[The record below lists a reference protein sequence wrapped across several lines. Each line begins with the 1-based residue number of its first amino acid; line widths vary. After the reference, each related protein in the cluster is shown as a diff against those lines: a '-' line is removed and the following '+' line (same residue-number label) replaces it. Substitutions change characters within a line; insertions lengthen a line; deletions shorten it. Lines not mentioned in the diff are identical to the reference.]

1 MTPPWVQ
8 AGISQEEYRLIVE
21 HLDREPSSLELA
33 LFGVMWSEHC
43 SYKHSKALLG
53 RLPRQGPE
61 VLQGPGENAG
71 VVRIAPG
78 WGAAFKV
85 ESHNHP
91 SAVEPYQGAA
101 TGVGGILRD
110 IFAMGA
116 RPVAVLDGLAFG
128 PLDSP
133 RTQSLFAGVVEG
145 ISGYGNAIGVPTVG
159 GTTSFHS
166 GFAENPLV
174 NAMAVGIVSESHL
187 QKSRGDVGASVYY
200 AGARTGRDGIG
211 GAAFA
216 SLELGESS
224 QESRPAVQVGDP
236 FYGKLILEATL
247 EASSR
252 GLLQG
257 AQDMGAAGLTSSLV
271 ELAEKSSCGIE
282 VFLDRVPLREAGM
295 SPAEI
300 LLSESQERMVLVPK
314 PEGVADLE
322 AIFTRLGLELA
333 PVAHL
338 IADPVFKVLHK
349 GEVLAEIPIEVLAG
363 APAYLG
369 QGQEDPL
376 RLRRREADTH
386 LDLEWQDLQRKSL
399 EFLGSPYGS
408 SREPIYR
415 RYDHQVGTRTQA
427 VPGQAAA
434 SVIWVREAGISLA
447 LALSGL
453 PLYGELDPFL
463 AAAHALAQ
471 ASRNVSLV
479 GARPLAFTN
488 GINLGNPENPQ
499 GYFELEGTVAGLA
512 EAARELNL
520 PVISGNVSLYNEG
533 PWGRVPATVYVGVL
547 GTLAPQNWVGE
558 LLSQDL
564 ELYLIGDVV
573 GSLNGSHFQR
583 FAQGWGSGSLP
594 AIDYAQEKALQGAA
608 QKLAALGILKASR
621 GVERGGIFS
630 ALVAMTAK
638 VGAVV
643 ELPFGAPI
651 LPFWFGESAGRAILA
666 FTPEEAPMAL
676 EVLDHHQLSYL
687 RLGHSLGSGI
697 TLRQGEQAIN
707 WSVESLEAASGQG
720 IGELI

>member
-8 AGISQEEYRLIVE
+8 AGISQAEYQLIKERLG
-21 HLDREPSSLELA
+21 REPNSLELA

-43 SYKHSKALLG
+43 SYKHSKALLAQ
-53 RLPRQGPE
+53 LPRQAPE

-71 VVRIAPG
+71 VVRISPG

-91 SAVEPYQGAA
+91 SAIEPYQGAA

-128 PLDSP
+128 PLDNS
-133 RTQSLFAGVVEG
+133 RTRNLLAGVVAG
-145 ISGYGNAIGVPTVG
+145 ISGYGNAIGVPTLG
-159 GTTSFHS
+159 GTTSFHP

-174 NAMAVGIVSESHL
+174 NAMAVGIVPEAEL
-187 QKSRGDVGASVYY
+187 QKSRGELGAQVYY

-216 SLELGESS
+216 SLELGQSS

-271 ELAEKSSCGIE
+271 ELAEKSGLGLEID
-282 VFLDRVPLREAGM
+282 LDRVPLREAGL
-295 SPAEI
+295 SAAEI
-300 LLSESQERMVLVPK
+300 LLSESQERMVLIPK
-314 PEGVADLE
+314 PGKVAELE
-322 AIFTRLGLELA
+322 AIFARLGLELA
-333 PVAHL
+333 PVAQL
-338 IADPVFKVLHK
+338 IAEPVFKVRQH
-349 GEVLAEIPIEVLAG
+349 GQVLAELPVEVLAG

-369 QGQEDPL
+369 QGQEDPI
-376 RLRRREADTH
+376 RVQRRESSVA
-386 LDLEWQDLQRKSL
+386 LALEWPDLHDQTLK
-399 EFLGSPYGS
+399 FLASPYGS

-415 RYDHQVGTRTQA
+415 RYDHQVGARTEA
-427 VPGQAAA
+427 VPGRAGA
-434 SVIWVREAGISLA
+434 SVIWVKEAEVSLA
-447 LALSGL
+447 LALAAL

-471 ASRNVSLV
+471 ASRNVSLA

-488 GINLGNPENPQ
+488 GINLGNPENPS

-512 EAARELNL
+512 EAARELAL
-520 PVISGNVSLYNEG
+520 PVVSGNVSLYNEG

-547 GTLAPQNWVGE
+547 GTLAPQSWVSE
-558 LLSQDL
+558 VLSAGL
-564 ELYLIGDVV
+564 ELYLVGELT
-573 GSLNGSHFQR
+573 GSLNGSHFQS
-583 FAQGWGSGSLP
+583 FYLGEGSGELP
-594 AIDYAQEKALQGAA
+594 VLDYRREKALQTAVRD
-608 QKLAALGILKASR
+608 LAAAGILKASR
-621 GVERGGIFS
+621 SIERGGIFA
-630 ALVAMTAK
+630 ALLAMTSE
-638 VGAVV
+638 VGAAVA
-643 ELPFGAPI
+643 LPAGVPLAEFC
-651 LPFWFGESAGRAILA
+651 FGESAGRAILA
-666 FTPEEAPMAL
+666 FASKQVPAAL
-676 EVLDHHQLSYL
+676 QVLARYQLPFTL
-687 RLGHSLGSGI
+687 LGHSEATGI
-697 TLRQGEQAIN
+697 TLRRGVEAIN
-707 WSVESLEAASGQG
+707 WSVTSLKAAANQS
-720 IGELI
+720 IGEVL